1 MGFKEGGRKKLR
13 RFRKAYISYYKQ
25 FLFNNRKKS
34 SNNNTSKFKY
44 SNKFKKSKNFN
55 KYKKS
60 KNSNKLKK
68 SKNFNKFNK
77 SKNFNK
83 FNKFN
88 KFKNFKKPKKWVKRS
103 PVVFSRFLFR
113 KFIKQF
119 KKKPLM
125 VEDKRHLLKSL
136 GIYARNF
143 FYSREYT
150 GLNQIKAKKKYAI
163 LTNILTKYHL
173 KNQKNKFDF
182 FKKVS
187 FRNIWLPFFH
197 KRNLRLL
204 KGFKRNLV
212 SLDGFTKSWAVLIKN
227 TSSFIYYWYN
237 FYISRAAFLKTKNL
251 SFNIFN
257 SNESKVLLGISYID
271 FFY

>member
-1 MGFKEGGRKKLR
+1 MG
-13 RFRKAYISYYKQ
+13 
-25 FLFNNRKKS
+25 
-34 SNNNTSKFKY
+34 
-44 SNKFKKSKNFN
+44 
-55 KYKKS
+55 
-60 KNSNKLKK
+60 
-68 SKNFNKFNK
+68 
-77 SKNFNK
+77 
-83 FNKFN
+83 
-88 KFKNFKKPKKWVKRS
+88 
-103 PVVFSRFLFR
+103 VFMQE
-113 KFIKQF
+113 I
-119 KKKPLM
+119 
-125 VEDKRHLLKSL
+125 
-136 GIYARNF
+136 F

-251 SFNIFN
+251 SFNILNIYLLNLSLLKKKNYLTYYIMLRDKMLFKN
-257 SNESKVLLGISYID
+257 TRKKKKVNFHLIF
-271 FFY
+271 FFYQKETDFYLMK

>member
-1 MGFKEGGRKKLR
+1 MG
-13 RFRKAYISYYKQ
+13 
-25 FLFNNRKKS
+25 
-34 SNNNTSKFKY
+34 
-44 SNKFKKSKNFN
+44 
-55 KYKKS
+55 
-60 KNSNKLKK
+60 
-68 SKNFNKFNK
+68 
-77 SKNFNK
+77 
-83 FNKFN
+83 
-88 KFKNFKKPKKWVKRS
+88 
-103 PVVFSRFLFR
+103 
-113 KFIKQF
+113 
-119 KKKPLM
+119 LM

-227 TSSFIYYWYN
+227 
-237 FYISRAAFLKTKNL
+237 KNL

-271 FFY
+271 FFYYILFIKNVFSILNIYLLNLSLLKKKNYLTYYIMLRDKMLF